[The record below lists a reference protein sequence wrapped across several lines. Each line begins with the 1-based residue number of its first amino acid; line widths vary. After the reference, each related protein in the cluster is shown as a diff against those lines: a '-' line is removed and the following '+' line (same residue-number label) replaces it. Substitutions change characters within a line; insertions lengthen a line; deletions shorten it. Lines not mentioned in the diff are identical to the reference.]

1 MVTATLDNKSQ
12 RLLEKC
18 LGFAKAAGSPKD
30 QANSFVSSGYI
41 PLPWQ
46 WKFHAGARVAD
57 LRGGPVMLGC
67 GGARGPG
74 KSHATLSQIGLD
86 DCQRVPGLK
95 ALFLRQT
102 GKAAKESFE
111 DLIEKT
117 LKGKVSYTYKAG
129 MLRFP
134 NGSRVLLG
142 GFKDDKDID
151 KYVGIEYDLI
161 AVEEINQL
169 TEEKVE
175 KLRGSLRSSKDG
187 WRPRLYCSFNPGGVG
202 HGYIKKTFIVPYLT
216 ETESDTRFYPSTYL
230 DNPFLNEEYTDYLEG
245 LQGQLGQAWREG
257 DFDIMAGQ
265 FFIEYD
271 PTVHACVPFDI
282 PRGWKRI
289 CSLDGG
295 YNQPSL
301 GFWAVAPDGRCYR
314 YKEIYKSGLSY
325 SQLADEYVARLE
337 PDEEISYISCDPSI
351 WNKAPQ
357 HELSLSGA
365 EVFQQRVKELT
376 NHMPRLI
383 RANNDRVQGWSLM
396 REFLK
401 PFVKEGKITAKMIV
415 FNTCM
420 DWHRTIELQV
430 HDEKNPEDLDTNLED
445 HAMDDT
451 RYFVM
456 SNPKPDMTAEQKEDA
471 LFRQAMKRKKH
482 TLANKKNIIYG

>member
-1 MVTATLDNKSQ
+1 MELTKTQ
-12 RLLEKC
+12 EMQLERCFKI
-18 LGFAKAAGSPKD
+18 AKLAGVPKQQANDFVAAG
-30 QANSFVSSGYI
+30 YL

-46 WKFHAGARVAD
+46 WRFHAGARAAD
-57 LRGGPVMLGC
+57 KQGGPVMLGC

-86 DCQRVPGLK
+86 DCQRTPGLK

-117 LKGKVSYTYKAG
+117 LKGKVAYTYKAG
-129 MLRFP
+129 MLRFS

-175 KLRGSLRSSKDG
+175 KLRGSLRSSKPD

-202 HGYIKKTFIVPYLT
+202 HGYVKKTFIVPYLT
-216 ETESDTRFYPSTYL
+216 ETESRTRFYPSTYL
-230 DNPFLNEEYTDYLEG
+230 DNPFLNEEYTEYLES
-245 LQGQLGQAWREG
+245 LQGQLGAAWREG

-265 FFIEYD
+265 FFTEYD
-271 PTVHACVPFDI
+271 HTIHSCTPFDI
-282 PRGWKRI
+282 PLDWKRI

-301 GFWAVAPDGRCYR
+301 GFWAISPTGIAYR
-314 YKEIYKSGLSY
+314 YKEIYTPQISY
-325 SQLADEYVARLE
+325 SQLAEEYVSVLS
-337 PDEEISYISCDPSI
+337 PNEEISYISCDPSI
-351 WNKAPQ
+351 WSKSAHN
-357 HELSLSGA
+357 ELTLSGA
-365 EVFQQRVKELT
+365 EIFEQKVRELT
-376 NHMPRLI
+376 SKTPRLI
-383 RANNDRVQGWSLM
+383 KANNDRVNGWAVM
-396 REFLK
+396 REWLK
-401 PFVKEGKITAKMIV
+401 PRLVDGKVGANMVV
-415 FNTCM
+415 FNTCV
-420 DWHRTIELQV
+420 DWHRTIELQA
-430 HDEKNPEDLDTNLED
+430 HDETNPEDLNTDLED

-456 SNPKPDMTAEQKEDA
+456 SNPKPGVTAAQKEDA
-471 LFRQAMKRKKH
+471 YFKKAMK
-482 TLANKKNIIYG
+482 AKKNKLRGKSNLVYG